1 MKVKSKE
8 FYSAL
13 FIIIILLQL
22 YLPSFK
28 ANVLFQV
35 FILGLFF
42 LFEKVQINK
51 LFFKTILPILIIF
64 LLGFVGFLF
73 NKVKKGGLYY

>member
-35 FILGLFF
+35 FIGFKR
-42 LFEKVQINK
+42 EK
-51 LFFKTILPILIIF
+51 TEDP
-64 LLGFVGFLF
+64 
-73 NKVKKGGLYY
+73 